1 MKRIYQQFPFIL
13 IFPVVALVMIGT
25 VALQT
30 GCTTFYGVTVSLT
43 QIVDSASK
51 EYARAYNSGLVPETV
66 ARKASAAHAQYRLA
80 AGALHDVLVA
90 KKAGQTVDEK
100 AAVELARGAAKNFVD
115 VIAQLLTAKRA
126 AEFQAQI
133 AKAKAP

>member
-1 MKRIYQQFPFIL
+1 MKRLYQQFPFIL

-25 VALQT
+25 VACQ
-30 GCTTFYGVTVSLT
+30 TFYGGVVTLT
-43 QIVDSASK
+43 DVVDSAAKS
-51 EYARAYNSGLVPETV
+51 YAKMYNDGLVPEAV
-66 ARKASAAHAQYRLA
+66 ARKASDAHGKYRLA
-80 AGALHDVLVA
+80 AGAAHDALVA
-90 KKAGQTVDEK
+90 YKAGQTVDTK
-100 AAVELARGAAKNFVD
+100 AALELARGAAKNFVD